1 MSQSAPPAG
10 RWGRYAPL
18 VIAAGFFLV
27 FYFALFGGDP
37 GRLPSALEGKRLP
50 SFSLA
55 WQGKEAALTA
65 RDLVTGQPVLLNVFA
80 SWCGPC
86 RDEHPLLMQLSAQG
100 VPIFGLNMK
109 DAPDAAQRFLGQLGN
124 PYRAIGADR
133 SGRVGIE
140 LGVYGVPETF
150 VLDAQG
156 RVLTRYAGPLT
167 PDVLKTEILP
177 YLASP
182 SLGVSK
188 P

>member
-65 RDLVTGQPVLLNVFA
+65 RDLVTCQPVLLNVFA

-86 RDEHPLLMQLSAQG
+86 RDEHPL
-100 VPIFGLNMK
+100 
-109 DAPDAAQRFLGQLGN
+109 
-124 PYRAIGADR
+124 
-133 SGRVGIE
+133 
-140 LGVYGVPETF
+140 
-150 VLDAQG
+150 
-156 RVLTRYAGPLT
+156 
-167 PDVLKTEILP
+167 
-177 YLASP
+177 
-182 SLGVSK
+182 
-188 P
+188 

>member
-86 RDEHPLLMQLSAQG
+86 RDEHPLLMQLAAQG

-182 SLGVSK
+182 SL
-188 P
+188 

>member
-86 RDEHPLLMQLSAQG
+86 RDEHPLLMQLAAQG

>member
-86 RDEHPLLMQLSAQG
+86 RDEHPLLMQLAAQG

-167 PDVLKTEILP
+167 PDVLKTEILLTLRP
-177 YLASP
+177 RL
-182 SLGVSK
+182 
-188 P
+188 

>member
-55 WQGKEAALTA
+55 WLGKEAALTA

-86 RDEHPLLMQLSAQG
+86 RDEHPLLMQLAAQG

-124 PYRAIGADR
+124 PYRAIGEDR

>member
-18 VIAAGFFLV
+18 IIAAGFFLV

-55 WQGKEAALTA
+55 WQGEEAALTA

-86 RDEHPLLMQLSAQG
+86 RDEHPLLMQLAAQG

>member
-86 RDEHPLLMQLSAQG
+86 RDEHPLLMQLAARG